1 MNLRIRDLSDVSK
14 NQSYDRSARTPAVHV
29 SLSSDLI
36 VKQRILKNNKAE
48 TFNPKH
54 LGPNLPAR
62 FSLLQENQEREE
74 FRVSHQVSG
83 AVDGRFIGP
92 TNQNCQATCR
102 RKFKNFKTP
111 RFPRDSAGEN
121 FRDAANLIAATQN
134 FSKNFSKKSKPLF
147 QASQPHRQR
156 LKMPYQNT
164 PAAIEPP
171 SLGLVGLS
179 SVAFDRRGRRDKHKH
194 ATEDFLHADPRH
206 FLQLPIGLCFATLQ
220 IRT

>member
-36 VKQRILKNNKAE
+36 VKQRILFNHKAH

-62 FSLLQENQEREE
+62 FSLLQENQEREA
-74 FRVSHQVSG
+74 FRVSHRVSG

-92 TNQNCQATCR
+92 THQNCQATCR

-111 RFPRDSAGEN
+111 RFPRASAGEN

-134 FSKNFSKKSKPLF
+134 FSKNLSKKSKPLL
-147 QASQPHRQR
+147 QAPQPRRQR
-156 LKMPYQNT
+156 LKMPYQNGL
-164 PAAIEPP
+164 PQLSHHLLAWLVCAP
-171 SLGLVGLS
+171 SRS
-179 SVAFDRRGRRDKHKH
+179 RGAGDTSNISTQQRISCTQTRDI
-194 ATEDFLHADPRH
+194 FYNSL
-206 FLQLPIGLCFATLQ
+206 
-220 IRT
+220 